1 MTRYEHVVMCA
12 EQPTGGSPLA
22 VVPDASELDT
32 STMQAIAR
40 RLGAT
45 ETAFVEP
52 EPGPGNRYR
61 VRVFTRERE
70 SPHGSHS
77 AVGTAATLVR
87 LGVIPAGRTVQEC
100 GTGRQEL
107 SATATGATLMGSGDP
122 VTESVPRPDALLAVA
137 GLTPAD
143 AAPLPVARAGYGS
156 GFAFLPV
163 RPEAI
168 PLARPDFAAMRG
180 AQLPALCL
188 VSWQRRRRHA
198 RLRLFAPGFGID
210 EDPACV
216 PVALNLGVWL
226 TAAGLL
232 PTADGT
238 HRYTVSQGEE
248 VQRPATCQGTVTMT
262 DGHPA
267 RGTLTGRVTPVA
279 SGDLALAPPHA

>member
-1 MTRYEHVVMCA
+1 MTRYEHVTMCA

-22 VVPDASELDT
+22 VIPDAPELDT

-40 RLGAT
+40 RLGVT
-45 ETAFVEP
+45 ETVFVQKKP
-52 EPGPGNRYR
+52 TPGNRYR
-61 VRVFTRERE
+61 VRVFTSEQE
-70 SPHGSHS
+70 SPHGGHS

-87 LGVIPAGRTVQEC
+87 LGVISPGRTVQEC

-107 SATATGATLMGSGDP
+107 SATATGATLTGSGTP
-122 VTESVPRPDALLAVA
+122 VREPVPRPDALLALV

-143 AAPLPVARAGYGS
+143 ATPLPVARAGYGS

-163 RPEAI
+163 RPEAL
-168 PLARPDFAAMRG
+168 PRARPDFAAMRK

-188 VSWQRRRRHA
+188 VSWQPQRQHA

-226 TAAGLL
+226 AGAGLL

-238 HRYTVSQGEE
+238 HHYTVSQGEE
-248 VQRPATCQGTVTMT
+248 VQRPATCLGTVTMT
-262 DGHPA
+262 DGRPVQ
-267 RGTLTGRVTPVA
+267 GTLTGRVTQVA
-279 SGDLALAPPHA
+279 SGDVLPFHA